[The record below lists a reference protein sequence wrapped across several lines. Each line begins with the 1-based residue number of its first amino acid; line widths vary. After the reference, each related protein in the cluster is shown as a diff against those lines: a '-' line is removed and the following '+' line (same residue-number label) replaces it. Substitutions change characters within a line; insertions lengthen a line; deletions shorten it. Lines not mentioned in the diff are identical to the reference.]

1 MKVLTLLIENDLWN
15 MDVALI
21 EREKLFLGFKTF
33 IDDTEISLSHFYV
46 KEYLFDCL
54 KSFACFI
61 VKQYVKLYNI
71 AFFID
76 MSVP

>member
-1 MKVLTLLIENDLWN
+1 

-21 EREKLFLGFKTF
+21 DREKLFLGFKTF
-33 IDDTEISLSHFYV
+33 IDDIEISLSHFYV
-46 KEYLFDCL
+46 NEYLFDFL
-54 KSFACFI
+54 KPFACFI
-61 VKQYVKLYNI
+61 EKQYVKLYNI